1 MTHTPPA
8 KPTRTRRV
16 LYVFVPL
23 AIVALGVA
31 VAALLLATRPVA
43 GKAAPQAKSA
53 LVEVMPAA
61 VSDHAVVLEAMGS
74 VSAAREVT
82 LRSRVAGYVSSLSE
96 RFTPGGLLRQGEK
109 ALALDDADY
118 RLALRQAQSA
128 VDSAQADLDLEMGQQ
143 RVARAQL
150 DLLAEAAGAVDGD
163 TSLAL
168 RQPQLAQAR
177 ATLEDARA
185 ALEQARL
192 NLERT
197 TVRAPFNAL
206 VTARSVDVGA
216 QVGTSD
222 TLATLVG
229 TDEYWVKAAVPVD
242 RLRWIEFPSGDAA
255 GSAVQVAARSQAAPV
270 PGRVLRL
277 EGGLIESSRMAQV
290 LIRVPDPLGLHR
302 DGPPL
307 LLDEYVTVRIGGR
320 TLRGVVALPR
330 TALRE
335 ESQVWIDRDGALE
348 IRPVTVAWRD
358 TDTVYLAAGVS
369 PGEQVVTSDI
379 ASPLA
384 GMKLRAAGGVQSRES
399 ASPAAE
405 ADDAR

>member
-1 MTHTPPA
+1 VTHTPSTQ
-8 KPTRTRRV
+8 PTRSRRA
-16 LYVFVPL
+16 LYVVLPL
-23 AIVALGVA
+23 AILALGVA
-31 VAALLLATRPVA
+31 VAAVLMATRPVV
-43 GKAAPQAKSA
+43 GKAAPQDRSA

-61 VSDHAVVLEAMGS
+61 VSDHGVVLEAMGS
-74 VSAAREVT
+74 VAAAREVT
-82 LRSRVAGYVSSLSE
+82 LRSRVAGYVSSLGA

-109 ALALDDADY
+109 AVALDDADF

-128 VDSAQADLDLEMGQQ
+128 VDSAKADLDLEMGQQ
-143 RVARAQL
+143 RVAQAQMEM
-150 DLLAEAAGAVDGD
+150 LAQASGALEGD

-177 ATLEDARA
+177 AALDDARA

-197 TVRAPFNAL
+197 VVRSPFNAL
-206 VTARSVDVGA
+206 VTERSVDVGA

-222 TLATLVG
+222 SLATLVG

-242 RLRWIEFPSGDAA
+242 KLRWIELPSGDAA
-255 GSAVQVAARSQAAPV
+255 GSAAQVTARSQAVPV

-290 LIRVPDPLGLHR
+290 LISVPDPLGLHR

-320 TLRGVVALPR
+320 TMRGVVALPR

-335 ESQVWIDRDGALE
+335 ESQVWIHRDGKLE
-348 IRPVTVAWRD
+348 IRPVAVAWRD
-358 TDTVYLAAGVS
+358 TGTVYLFAGVS

-379 ASPLA
+379 ATPLA
-384 GMKLRAAGGVQSRES
+384 GMKLRVAGGVQNRAQ

-405 ADDAR
+405 AADGR